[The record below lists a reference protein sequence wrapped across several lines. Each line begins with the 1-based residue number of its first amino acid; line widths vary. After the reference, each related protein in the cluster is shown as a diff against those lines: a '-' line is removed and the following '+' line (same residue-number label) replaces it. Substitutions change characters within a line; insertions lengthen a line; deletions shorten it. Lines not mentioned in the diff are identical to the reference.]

1 MVFTSPKNDVAEQL
15 RQMMNQLPMIRETDE
30 AEASLCALSFQ
41 SRLVPTRH
49 VWIETDFDGIGIGLD
64 LEDWQRNDDGDD
76 AVARVRAASALDTV
90 EIVGIWLS
98 GARLSDWYTNVNQE
112 YKPMKP
118 KKMIQLERNRA
129 WQLLNRNDLP
139 IGMNTT
145 HKQPVEGLRAV
156 IRV

>member
-1 MVFTSPKNDVAEQL
+1 MVFTSPKNDEAEQQ
-15 RQMMNQLPMIRETDE
+15 RQMINQLPMIRETDE

-41 SRLVPTRH
+41 SLLVPTRH
-49 VWIETDFDGIGIGLD
+49 VWIETDFDGVGIGLD

-76 AVARVRAASALDTV
+76 AVARVKARSTPDTV

-112 YKPMKP
+112 YKPMEP
-118 KKMIQLERNRA
+118 RKMIQLERNRA

-139 IGMNTT
+139 KGLNTT
-145 HKQPVEGLRAV
+145 YKQPVEGLRAV